1 MNENIP
7 EVIGKVLLVL
17 CLSLVGAIA
26 GMIVG
31 AIALP
36 VKFLDGNIAD
46 TKSAVKQNVADS
58 QQDQI

>member
-1 MNENIP
+1 MNENLP

-36 VKFLDGNIAD
+36 VKFLDGNSAD

>member
-7 EVIGKVLLVL
+7 FVVGKVLLVL
-17 CLSLVGAIA
+17 CLSCVGAIA

-36 VKFLDGNIAD
+36 VKFLDG
-46 TKSAVKQNVADS
+46 KSADIQSTKNRNVENN